1 MLKEQKDRVVEQLSE
16 RLRDTDTLMVA
27 DYRGLT
33 MPEIDELRSK
43 LLEAGA
49 RFTVVKNTLA
59 RLAAEAA
66 GEQEVLELIDGPT
79 AIAFLD
85 SEGDPAAVAKVLND
99 TARTNDVLV
108 IRGGLLEGTVVG
120 DVEIKRLATLPSA
133 EVLRA
138 QLVGAVAAPLTTV
151 VGLFAAPL
159 RDLVGVIDARIRQL
173 EEQGETVPEPEA
185 AAEPQAAGQ
194 RNQRQGSQQLRNQ
207 QLRKSSPKSRRQK
220 PKWPRPTKRRNSR
233 MAKTDTDKLV
243 ETLGGMTVLDLV
255 ELKNKLEEEWG
266 VSAAA
271 PVAVA
276 AAGAPA
282 AGGGDGAAAEEKSS
296 FDVVLTNAGD
306 KKIQAIK
313 VVRAVTG
320 LGLKEAKDLVDG
332 APNPVKEGVPQDE
345 ADQIK
350 AQLEEAGATVEIK

>member
-1 MLKEQKDRVVEQLSE
+1 MLKEQKHRVVEQLSE

-66 GEQEVLELIDGPT
+66 GKQEVLELIDGPT

-173 EEQGETVPEPEA
+173 EEQGETVPEPEPA
-185 AAEPQAAGQ
+185 
-194 RNQRQGSQQLRNQ
+194 
-207 QLRKSSPKSRRQK
+207 
-220 PKWPRPTKRRNSR
+220 
-233 MAKTDTDKLV
+233 
-243 ETLGGMTVLDLV
+243 V
-255 ELKNKLEEEWG
+255 ELE
-266 VSAAA
+266 
-271 PVAVA
+271 
-276 AAGAPA
+276 
-282 AGGGDGAAAEEKSS
+282 AAAEEP
-296 FDVVLTNAGD
+296 
-306 KKIQAIK
+306 QA
-313 VVRAVTG
+313 
-320 LGLKEAKDLVDG
+320 
-332 APNPVKEGVPQDE
+332 
-345 ADQIK
+345 
-350 AQLEEAGATVEIK
+350 EEAAEEPAAEEEQSEEPSAEAEVASADEEEEQQDG